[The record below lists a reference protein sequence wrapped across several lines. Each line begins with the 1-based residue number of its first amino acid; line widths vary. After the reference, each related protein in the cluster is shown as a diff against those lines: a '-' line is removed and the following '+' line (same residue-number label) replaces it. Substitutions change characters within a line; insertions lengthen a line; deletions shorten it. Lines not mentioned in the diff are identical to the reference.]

1 MRLIIERIA
10 FMIEMNFFLKES
22 TELEKDDS
30 KPNEDTIVMY
40 QRPKDLKSHNKV
52 MQVVLHDD
60 DNNDVEDF

>member
-1 MRLIIERIA
+1 
-10 FMIEMNFFLKES
+10 MIEMNFFLKES

-30 KPNEDTIVMY
+30 KSNEDTIVMY